1 MSAGDPAVGGDDEFD
16 GFEFDPDPDPD
27 SDGPSER
34 PTSLADLGD
43 LDPWPLVVGAF
54 VACAG
59 VLMLAQPVVGRVD
72 LGGVRIP
79 AFLLST
85 GVLSA
90 GFALGAIVYL
100 RRGKR
105 LVGIG
110 HAVGAV
116 GFGFLF
122 VASGVGVVALW
133 LGIAVLV
140 GGALFL
146 AAESRHLT

>member
-1 MSAGDPAVGGDDEFD
+1 MSASDPAGREAEPDSNTDPA
-16 GFEFDPDPDPD
+16 FDPDEAKP
-27 SDGPSER
+27 GP
-34 PTSLADLGD
+34 PTSLADVRD
-43 LDPWPLVVGAF
+43 LDPWPLVVGVF
-54 VACAG
+54 VAFAG
-59 VLMLAQPVVGRVD
+59 MLMLGQPVLGRVD
-72 LGGVRIP
+72 VGGVRIP

-90 GFALGAIVYL
+90 GFAIGAVVYL
-100 RRGKR
+100 RRGER

-133 LGIAVLV
+133 LGVAVLV

-146 AAESRHLT
+146 ASESRHLT

>member
-1 MSAGDPAVGGDDEFD
+1 MSASDSAGRTV
-16 GFEFDPDPDPD
+16 DPDPDPHAEFD
-27 SDGPSER
+27 PDGAEPGP
-34 PTSLADLGD
+34 PTSLADLST

-59 VLMLAQPVVGRVD
+59 LLMLGQPVLGRVA
-72 LGGVRIP
+72 LGGVRLP

-90 GFALGAIVYL
+90 GFALGALVYL

-133 LGIAVLV
+133 LGIAALV

-146 AAESRHLT
+146 AGESRRLD